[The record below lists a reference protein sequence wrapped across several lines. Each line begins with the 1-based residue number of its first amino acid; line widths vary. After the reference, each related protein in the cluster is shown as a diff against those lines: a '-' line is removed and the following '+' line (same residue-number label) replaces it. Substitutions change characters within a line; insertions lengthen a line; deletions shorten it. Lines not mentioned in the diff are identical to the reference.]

1 MVTTFDDC
9 VGLLPV
15 DYRDRLRPE
24 FSFLTLLVS
33 KEASVYESLQKLR
46 HHKAV
51 GSWPP
56 QLNGVRV
63 PNFQLTK
70 EFGGNSQQYTQR
82 LTQLTTGYKTEALDT
97 AIMMKSAEHEYL
109 GGQLLTEAYSP
120 PLIAKIKE
128 HYKSTV
134 EPSAKVPTLDRSG
147 AITGFSVN
155 PGSKREYERAIRD
168 VSAFAGRVIYLQR
181 EVERKRAE
189 KSAKKSSL
197 KDQADVEM
205 GDVSLSTSSVG
216 DQVRAEIAKLGIVPK
231 GKAESSA
238 TGKKSGTGT
247 TSSTKNRQLPKPL
260 GKSSQAAQARKRA
273 HIKATHDKAKAR
285 KSDAKGKGKDK
296 AATPAQSGSSSLGK
310 RHKRTDS
317 NATTSGK
324 AKKSQTSK

>member
-1 MVTTFDDC
+1 MQTFGVGSSSVEKEMIALNMVTTFDDC

-24 FSFLTLLVS
+24 FSFLTSLVS

-46 HHKAV
+46 HHKA
-51 GSWPP
+51 
-56 QLNGVRV
+56 
-63 PNFQLTK
+63 

-82 LTQLTTGYKTEALDT
+82 LTQSTTGYKTEALDT

-216 DQVRAEIAKLGIVPK
+216 DQVHAEIAKLGIVPK

-238 TGKKSGTGT
+238 SGKKSGTGT

-273 HIKATHDKAKAR
+273 HIKATCNKAKAR
-285 KSDAKGKGKDK
+285 KGDAKGKGKDT
-296 AATPAQSGSSSLGK
+296 AATPTQSGSSSLGK

-317 NATTSGK
+317 NATASGK
-324 AKKSQTSK
+324 AKKTRTSK